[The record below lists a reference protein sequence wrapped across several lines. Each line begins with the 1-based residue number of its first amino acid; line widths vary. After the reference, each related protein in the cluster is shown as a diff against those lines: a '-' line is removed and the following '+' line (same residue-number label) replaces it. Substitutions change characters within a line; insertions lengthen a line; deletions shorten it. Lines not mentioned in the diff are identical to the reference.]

1 MAKIKA
7 IETVYNGY
15 KFRSRLE
22 ARWAVFFDAAGIKYE
37 YEPQGFEM
45 DDGTRYLPDFYL
57 PELDVYAEV
66 KGDRPGVK
74 KDVERYAK
82 MITWGGPIKALV
94 ILSDIPGPC
103 VDGGLPHFPVLYYSV
118 HNWHHERGT
127 SVGWFFFA
135 DCYAHI
141 SSACYPAPFWLDE
154 CGNVINEPV
163 SILSRTDVELRGNN
177 RDLDSREEIEAWYS
191 GFDYA
196 IKWRVDFQLAQNK
209 KTFEAFEKARQARFE
224 HGEQPVI

>member
-74 KDVERYAK
+74 KDIERYAK
-82 MITWGGPIKALV
+82 MLTWGGPIKVLV

-103 VDGGLPHFPVLYYSV
+103 VDGGLPHFPVLYYSI
-118 HNWHHERGT
+118 HNRRHESGA

-141 SSACYPAPFWLDE
+141 SSACYPSPFWLDE
-154 CGNVINEPV
+154 CGNVKNEPV
-163 SILSRTDVELRGNN
+163 SILSRTDVELRGKTK
-177 RDLDSREEIEAWYS
+177 LDYDEEIEAWYR
-191 GFDYA
+191 GFDNV
-196 IKWRVDFQLAQNK
+196 IKWRVDFQLAQNE
-209 KTFEAFEKARQARFE
+209 KTFEAFAKARQARFE